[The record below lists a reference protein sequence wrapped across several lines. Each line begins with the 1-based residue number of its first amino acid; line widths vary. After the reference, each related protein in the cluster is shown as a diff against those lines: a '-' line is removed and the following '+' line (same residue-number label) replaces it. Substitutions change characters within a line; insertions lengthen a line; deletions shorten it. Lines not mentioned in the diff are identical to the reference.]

1 MATKLLTVEEAG
13 DRLSLAPA
21 TIRKMLYRGELPRVR
36 PTKRAVRIPE
46 AAVEALARHGFT
58 PGVPRPVD
66 VNGIIAEGFRPVR
79 PDLQPPA
86 MKR

>member
-13 DRLSLAPA
+13 VRLSLAPA

-46 AAVEALARHGFT
+46 AAVEELARHGLT
-58 PGVPRPVD
+58 PGAPSLVL
-66 VNGIIAEGFRPVR
+66 GGLKGKA
-79 PDLQPPA
+79 
-86 MKR
+86 

>member
-36 PTKRAVRIPE
+36 PTRRAVRVPE
-46 AAVEALARHGFT
+46 AAIEALARHGYR
-58 PGVPRPVD
+58 PPR
-66 VNGIIAEGFRPVR
+66 G
-79 PDLQPPA
+79 
-86 MKR
+86 

>member
-46 AAVEALARHGFT
+46 APTIVLGGLKGKA
-58 PGVPRPVD
+58 
-66 VNGIIAEGFRPVR
+66 
-79 PDLQPPA
+79 
-86 MKR
+86 

>member
-46 AAVEALARHGFT
+46 AAVESLARL
-58 PGVPRPVD
+58 
-66 VNGIIAEGFRPVR
+66 GFRP
-79 PDLQPPA
+79 
-86 MKR
+86 KRETVAR